1 VGRIDATKKA
11 LFAARLAR
19 RLLDCGRD
27 LRFLA
32 IGEGA
37 EMPPTAN
44 LLGEKAVL
52 PGYVRQEGLGWIYP
66 SADCFLFPSE
76 TDTFGKV
83 VIEAK
88 ASGLPV
94 LVAVHPGVSQHVQM
108 DGQDGYVLSTT
119 DPDVWYR
126 TVDTPLESPESRRCS
141 GVPDNRR
148 GMA

>member
-44 LLGEKAVL
+44 LLGE
-52 PGYVRQEGLGWIYP
+52 
-66 SADCFLFPSE
+66 
-76 TDTFGKV
+76 KV